1 MKKSIA
7 LGALLVV
14 LGTSV
19 FAATP
24 KTGGDKKAE
33 ELSFVQLNKDNGFGV
48 KVDKEE
54 AGKSFIMIYDADHN
68 LIYKDMVSK
77 EATGEKGYLITKL
90 EVGDYT
96 VEAFSKGPSV
106 TRKMHV
112 YEEGVSKSYFFY
124 Q

>member
-48 KVDKEE
+48 RVDKQE

-77 EATGEKGYLITKL
+77 EATAEKGYVITSL
-90 EVGDYT
+90 EAGDYT
-96 VEAFSKGPSV
+96 VEAFSKGQSV
-106 TRKMHV
+106 TKHMHV
-112 YEEGVSKSYFFY
+112 YEDGVSKSYFFY